1 MKGSF
6 FVGLNFDGVVF
17 FFFLEV
23 SNDSN
28 VCVIVWVLGWF
39 ICYVLRYGLWVSRG
53 REIARRKG
61 GLCVRADTDRSVCVS
76 ELTCNR
82 KCDFCE
88 CTNILEDE

>member
-6 FVGLNFDGVVF
+6 FLGLNFDGVG
-17 FFFLEV
+17 FLGV

-28 VCVIVWVLGWF
+28 VCMIVWVLGWF
-39 ICYVLRYGLWVSRG
+39 YMLRATLWVSRG
-53 REIARRKG
+53 REIGRRKG
-61 GLCVRADTDRSVCVS
+61 GLRVRADTDRSVRVS

-88 CTNILEDE
+88 